1 MVENKNEA
9 RSIETGTA
17 SALTIRIHADSR
29 KYVVKPARKEIGSIK
44 RRMAQS
50 GSIMDLTIK
59 QIADRILAGMTIEPG
74 VCPLSDESQDK
85 GRKGTV
91 KEDFTQQQMF
101 LIDIANE
108 YIPYLHAH
116 KFTEISIW
124 DVNKNADLPRWRDYV
139 WGQFILVNTF
149 RCRLIGLANAISVRL
164 RYQKRQLIAFAS
176 ITNALWIMR
185 RTASGDCTGMS
196 GSLWQIF
203 FRKKRDMRMLLPC
216 TARSASTI

>member
-101 LIDIANE
+101 LIDIDNDVE
-108 YIPYLHAH
+108 GESQETPEGISSSL
-116 KFTEISIW
+116 TEHGLKPSFM
-124 DVNKNADLPRWRDYV
+124 YY
-139 WGQFILVNTF
+139 TF
-149 RCRLIGLANAISVRL
+149 SDTPE
-164 RYQKRQLIAFAS
+164 K
-176 ITNALWIMR
+176 
-185 RTASGDCTGMS
+185 
-196 GSLWQIF
+196 
-203 FRKKRDMRMLLPC
+203 
-216 TARSASTI
+216 